1 MSAHEL
7 DPSLLQSTLA
17 AALERGGVYA
27 DVFVERRVSQSVRLQ
42 ESKIHEANV
51 NVTAG
56 AGIRVIDGERQG
68 YAYTDVLSEKAL
80 HEAARVASLIA
91 RDGARTSSADL
102 RDAPVTARYDV
113 EPGAEEHGLGDL
125 DTYVAFLDRVD
136 RAGRAHDSRIETVNG
151 GMNGEVQHVQ
161 IATSEGKL
169 VRDTRPLI
177 VLSAQIIARDAVR
190 GFGSYADGGR
200 TSLAF
205 YTQKT
210 PEAIAAEAARI
221 AVMNAEA
228 REAPAGEMPVVV
240 GAGSGGVL
248 LHEAVGHGLEG
259 DFNREG
265 TSLYSGRIGERVA
278 SELVTIFDDG
288 DIDGER
294 GSISID
300 DEGTPGQHK
309 VLVERGILRS
319 YMLDRL
325 NARLMGN
332 ASTGSGRRQNFRFL
346 PQPRMCNTYMPPG
359 DATFDEI
366 VRSID
371 RGVYAKSFAGGQV
384 DISRGDFV
392 FMIAEG
398 YLIENGKIT
407 APIRGASLIG
417 NGPAIMEKV
426 VAVGADARLANG
438 QYTCGKFGQMVPVG
452 VGLPT
457 VKISSL
463 TVGGSAVG

>member
-1 MSAHEL
+1 MSRHDL
-7 DPSLLQSTLA
+7 DPALLRATLE
-17 AALERGGVYA
+17 AALERGGSYA
-27 DVFVERRVSQSVRLQ
+27 DVFVEHRIGQSVRLQ
-42 ESKIHEANV
+42 DSKIHEAGV
-51 NVTAG
+51 SVTSG
-56 AGIRVIDGERQG
+56 AGIRVIDGQRQG
-68 YAYTDVLSEKAL
+68 YAFTDILTEPAL
-80 HEAARVASLIA
+80 LEAARVASLIA
-91 RDGARTSSADL
+91 RDGNRTAAADL
-102 RDAPVTARYDV
+102 REQAVTPRYRVAP
-113 EPGAEEHGLGDL
+113 EAEERGLGDL
-125 DTYVAFLDRVD
+125 ATFVAFLDRVD
-136 RAGRAHDSRIETVNG
+136 RAGHAYDARIETVNG
-151 GMNGEVQHVQ
+151 AMIGEVQHVQ
-161 IATSEGKL
+161 IATSDGRL
-169 VRDTRPLI
+169 VYDTRPMI
-177 VLSAQIIARDAVR
+177 VLSAQIVARDGVR
-190 GFGSYADGGR
+190 GWASYADGGR

-205 YTQKT
+205 YEKKT
-210 PEAIAAEAARI
+210 PESIAAEAARI

-309 VLVERGILRS
+309 VLIERGVLRS

-325 NARLMGN
+325 NGGLMGVN
-332 ASTGSGRRQNFRFL
+332 STGSGRRQNFRFL

-359 DATFDEI
+359 DSTFDEI
-366 VRSID
+366 IKSVD
-371 RGVYAKSFAGGQV
+371 RGIYAKSFAGGQV
-384 DISRGDFV
+384 EISRGDFV
-392 FMIAEG
+392 FMVAEG
-398 YLIENGKIT
+398 YLIEGGKIT

-426 VAVGADARLANG
+426 VAVGGDARLANG
-438 QYTCGKFGQMVPVG
+438 QYTCGKYGQMVPVG